1 MERKTGG
8 RVDSTGVDNL
18 IAKLYPQPDSFIVEL
33 KTPGE
38 YKRGTVLSL
47 ESDGKYEILGEGTGK
62 ASAVLA
68 DDTLE
73 EDESAVAYRSGHFN
87 RKALIFG
94 VVKAEKKDG
103 EEEAGEDTAY
113 ELTATDED
121 DLRRAGIFLSDMI

>member
-8 RVDSTGVDNL
+8 RVDSTGADNL
-18 IAKLYPQPDSFIVEL
+18 IAKLYPQPDSFIVDL

-38 YKRGTVLSL
+38 YKRGTVLTM
-47 ESDGKYEILGEGTGK
+47 ESDGTYEVLGVGTGT

-87 RKALIFG
+87 RKALICG
-94 VVKAEKKDG
+94 TVKAAKAG
-103 EEEAGEDTAY
+103 EEDTAH

-121 DLRRAGIFLSDMI
+121 NLRRAGIFLSDMI

>member
-8 RVDSTGVDNL
+8 RVDSTGADNL

-38 YKRGTVLSL
+38 YKRGTVLTL
-47 ESDGKYEILGEGTGK
+47 ESDGKYEVLGVGSGT

-87 RKALIFG
+87 RKALICG
-94 VVKAEKKDG
+94 TGKDT
-103 EEEAGEDTAY
+103 EEDGDGTAY

-121 DLRRAGIFLSDMI
+121 NLRRAGIFLSDMI

>member
-8 RVDSTGVDNL
+8 RVDSTGPDNL

-47 ESDGKYEILGEGTGK
+47 ESDGKYEILGEGSGT

-94 VVKAEKKDG
+94 VVKAK
-103 EEEAGEDTAY
+103 EEDGEDTAY

-121 DLRRAGIFLSDMI
+121 NLRRAGIFLSDMI

>member
-8 RVDSTGVDNL
+8 RVDATCADNL

-38 YKRGTVLSL
+38 YKRGTVLTL
-47 ESDGKYEILGEGTGK
+47 ESDGKYEVLGVGTGT
-62 ASAVLA
+62 AGAVLA

-87 RKALIFG
+87 RKALICG
-94 VVKAEKKDG
+94 TVKAT
-103 EEEAGEDTAY
+103 EEGGKDTAY

-121 DLRRAGIFLSDMI
+121 NLRRAGIFLSDMI